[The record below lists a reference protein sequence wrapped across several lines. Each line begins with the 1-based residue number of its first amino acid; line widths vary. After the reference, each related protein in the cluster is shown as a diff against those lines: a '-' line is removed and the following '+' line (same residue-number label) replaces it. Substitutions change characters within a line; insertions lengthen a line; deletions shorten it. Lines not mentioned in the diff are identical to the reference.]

1 MATFGEWFVKLLAK
15 LVLRQ
20 KLNADNMSHG
30 QGKPQNGQG
39 NVRKKSGNF
48 VRAHGWTPWWSF
60 VGYRTGAFWDLW
72 NWSNKTVC
80 MPLFTTLDPVVIIGG
95 TTLTWWHIMMEM
107 LHYWP
112 FMKGPV
118 MQIFNIFFCK
128 PKQAVEW
135 WVTDVFF
142 VVCPNKLLNS
152 EFMVLWDTM
161 LLMWCHI
168 LILIFVLDLTLNQN
182 HIDQF
187 WVSWLSF
194 QVHKLTLN

>member
-1 MATFGEWFVKLLAK
+1 MDISWDWPNSQIPECICSISHNAPLIQNRNVAHFCSEW
-15 LVLRQ
+15 
-20 KLNADNMSHG
+20 SI
-30 QGKPQNGQG
+30 
-39 NVRKKSGNF
+39 
-48 VRAHGWTPWWSF
+48 

-152 EFMVLWDTM
+152 EFMVLLDTM

-194 QVHKLTLN
+194 QVHKFTLN